1 MAVNGKDKQLSSLS
15 KKALQMA
22 NGQKRA
28 WFAVGV
34 GKDFLFYIDK
44 KLTDPMKF
52 KEPLKIHKL
61 LTSLNMDS
69 ASKVDKNS
77 LLIAGTI
84 LEVGEQYE
92 MTVKVKVNGGGKST
106 LKGLVKDATFKKIVG
121 KVELVKE
128 HGGGV
133 DAADKARDA
142 EIAAEL
148 KDKGVSGVKV
158 SKDASGAET
167 VEVPEKLRKALKLYK
182 WWDKEGRAELA
193 RLRDGKIAT
202 SSDEDILQTIQ
213 RRLTRFQKESM
224 YSLFADGKIWRSDG
238 ALKKL
243 RPDDYDLTDS
253 DLKKYLEETK
263 KLLDTLQSK
272 KSSDDFDK
280 EVSEMVDAVEE
291 DAEEYSELEKIAKR
305 LKLNEDQY
313 LDFMDAGK
321 GNLALVKDL
330 VSKFS
335 NDDVKKLLKY
345 VGGGNWDRLFF
356 QLMCM

>member
-44 KLTDPMKF
+44 KLTDPTKF
-52 KEPLKIHKL
+52 KEPLKVHKL
-61 LTSLNMDS
+61 LTSLKMDS
-69 ASKVDKNS
+69 ASEVGRKS

-106 LKGLVKDATFKKIVG
+106 LKSLLKDATFKKIVG

-133 DAADKARDA
+133 DAADKAREA
-142 EIAAEL
+142 EITAEL

-182 WWDKEGRAELA
+182 WWDKEGRAELN
-193 RLRDGKIAT
+193 RLRDGDIAT
-202 SSDEDILQTIQ
+202 AADEDILQTIQ
-213 RRLTRFQKESM
+213 RRLTRFQKASM
-224 YSLFADGKIWRSDG
+224 YGLFADGTFRIWDG
-238 ALKKL
+238 PLKKL
-243 RPDDYDLTDS
+243 RPDDYDLTES
-253 DLKKYLEETK
+253 NLKKYLEETK
-263 KLLDTLQSK
+263 KLLDERLSK
-272 KSSDDFDK
+272 KSSAGFEE
-280 EVSEMVDAVEE
+280 EVAEIVDAIEE
-291 DAEEYSELEKIAKR
+291 DAEEYSDLEKIAKR
-305 LKLNEDQY
+305 LQLKDDQF

-321 GNLALVKDL
+321 GNLPLVKDL

-335 NDDVKKLLKY
+335 NDDVKKLLKS